1 MSLVSYELS
10 PAGSDAAVATIRM
23 DDGKVN
29 VLSIAMQDELRAALD
44 RAEADGAAVLLTGR
58 EGVFSAGFDLPVLMA
73 RDERSEAMA
82 QGGFQLA
89 YRLLSYPAPVVIACS
104 GHAIAM
110 GLFLLFSGDYRIG
123 AAGQYKLTANEVT
136 FGVPVPTTA
145 IEILRQRLAP
155 ATVLRATALAEPFS
169 PANAVQ
175 TGFLDRVVEP
185 AELMAAATGVAVALA
200 ALDRPSH
207 ALTKQRVRAAL
218 IATLDQS
225 MVTDGFA
232 PAG

>member
-1 MSLVSYELS
+1 MSLVSFDLS
-10 PAGSDAAVATIRM
+10 PADHDTAVATIRM

-29 VLSIAMQDELRAALD
+29 VLSLAMQSELLAALD
-44 RAEADGAAVLLTGR
+44 KAEAAEAAVLLTGR

-73 RDERSEAMA
+73 GDEQSAAMTR
-82 QGGFQLA
+82 GGFELA

-123 AAGQYKLTANEVT
+123 AAGPYKLTANEVT
-136 FGVPVPTTA
+136 FGVSVPTTA

-155 ATVLRATALAEPFS
+155 ANVLRAAALAEVFS
-169 PANAVQ
+169 PANGVE

-185 AELMAAATGVAVALA
+185 DELMATATSVASALA
-200 ALDRPSH
+200 ALHRPSH
-207 ALTKQRVRAAL
+207 TQTKQRVRAAML
-218 IATLDQS
+218 ATIRRS

-232 PAG
+232 PVA